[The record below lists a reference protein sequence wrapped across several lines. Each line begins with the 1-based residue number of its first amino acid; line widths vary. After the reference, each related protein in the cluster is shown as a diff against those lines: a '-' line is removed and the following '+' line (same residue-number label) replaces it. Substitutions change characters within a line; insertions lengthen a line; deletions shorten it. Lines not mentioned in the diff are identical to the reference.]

1 MRLSLQSLRKKMR
14 YGTTEEEQISQNLV
28 EAIGKLEEARGQKKK
43 KNNKPT
49 MGFETRKPE
58 LNSGGTLYQ
67 LCDPGQPA

>member
-28 EAIGKLEEARGQKKK
+28 EAIGKLEEARGKKK
-43 KNNKPT
+43 K
-49 MGFETRKPE
+49 GFETRKPE

-67 LCDPGQPA
+67 LFDPGQPA

>member
-43 KNNKPT
+43 KNNK
-49 MGFETRKPE
+49 
-58 LNSGGTLYQ
+58 N
-67 LCDPGQPA
+67 QPWALKLENLS

>member
-28 EAIGKLEEARGQKKK
+28 EAIGKLEEARGQEKKK
-43 KNNKPT
+43 
-49 MGFETRKPE
+49 GFETRKPE

>member
-43 KNNKPT
+43 NNKPT